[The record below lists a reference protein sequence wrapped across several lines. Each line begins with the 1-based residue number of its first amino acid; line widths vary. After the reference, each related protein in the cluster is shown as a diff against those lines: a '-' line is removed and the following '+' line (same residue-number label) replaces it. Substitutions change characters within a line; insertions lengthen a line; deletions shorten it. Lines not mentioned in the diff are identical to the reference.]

1 MSPDRET
8 REAELRALQNSDP
21 AAIIAEYTAIVGKGN
36 EGQLPASFSKMI
48 EAILDRDFL
57 PEAPKPPRT
66 I

>member
-1 MSPDRET
+1 MGPDRQA

-21 AAIIAEYTAIVGKGN
+21 AAIIAMYMAIAGKGN
-36 EGQLPASFSKMI
+36 DGQLPASFSKMI

-57 PEAPKPPRT
+57 PDVPDPPRT